1 MKLTLKLQ
9 NSPQVKTIH
18 LFIAENEGQ
27 CTAAPEIKHL
37 GLAVFQF
44 GNVHKLEEFWE
55 RKIWSKQDI
64 FNTVSAS
71 LGEQKI
77 QMYFF
82 NLDFQKITKHFNSLH
97 PNTAAF

>member
-1 MKLTLKLQ
+1 MKLTLRWQ

-44 GNVHKLEEFWE
+44 GNVHKLEEF
-55 RKIWSKQDI
+55 
-64 FNTVSAS
+64 
-71 LGEQKI
+71 
-77 QMYFF
+77 
-82 NLDFQKITKHFNSLH
+82 
-97 PNTAAF
+97 